1 MDIRKEILKEHS
13 KTQTMKVVDYVGDS
27 PHRFE
32 ALVSVFLLGP
42 YRVTQRA
49 AWPLAYCVERHPQLI
64 GPHLKTIL
72 NHLKKPGIHD
82 SVKRNTI
89 RLLQFI
95 NIPKRLQGQVVDT
108 CFQFLSSKKEPVA
121 VRVFSMA
128 VLVNI
133 ARHNPELNHE
143 LIVTIEDHLPFA
155 KPAFTS
161 RARKAL
167 KELKQAS

>member
-1 MDIRKEILKEHS
+1 MDIRKEILKEHN
-13 KTQTMKVVDYVGDS
+13 KAQTMKLVDYVGDN

-32 ALVSVFLLGP
+32 SLVTVFLQGP
-42 YRVTQRA
+42 YRITQRA
-49 AWPLAYCVERHPQLI
+49 SWSLAYCVEAHPQLI
-64 GPHLKTIL
+64 RPHLKTIL
-72 NHLKKPGIHD
+72 NHLKKSAIHD

-95 NIPKRLQGQVVDT
+95 EIPKRLQGQVVDT

-121 VRVFSMA
+121 VHVFSMA
-128 VLVNI
+128 VLVNM
-133 ARHNPELNHE
+133 ARHNPELIHE
-143 LIVTIEDHLPFA
+143 LIVVIEDHLPFA

-161 RARKAL
+161 RAQKAL